1 MNSEPTRLPKSK
13 RKLSFEHNTIRGAH
27 NSTAKPTTT
36 FDSID
41 ANEESLLQ
49 RKIKLEKYL
58 IKIIDKVQ
66 SDNQQIEQ
74 LLSRISDFESQ
85 IRFVKDQIFEKKNK
99 LLVKNAFREKC
110 IQINHSDANY
120 QRLLSNFK
128 SRITLRDEIDTE
140 SKENERTILINTHKI
155 KIREICDNHKFL
167 VQNTILSNE
176 STDHRLKNEISNSIE
191 ALIRLISPKV
201 LLESVLSVIRSTSK
215 DISRVKKQFLEIYLK
230 RNTQDIQDL
239 VNQHKENHITKFIE
253 TEATYNEIFAVKE
266 RAKKLQNSIE
276 IAIHNQ
282 FKHNPSMTNRIISLI
297 KSKVE
302 LEAEKHTLDVLDKCV
317 NDLRL
322 RYQNVL
328 CIDDGLKMICE
339 HVNNS
344 NEIIE
349 LKKSQIEQLNLINNQ
364 TISTFFN
371 QLREVSE
378 YIQRVLCPFS
388 HDFEWIY
395 KRIDCM
401 MMKENEKFQKLDLK
415 ITVQLY
421 YENENHHIG
430 SLEIHRTLDDP
441 FLKDVKDIIRSPK
454 YLGAECIYMMLREL
468 KSECTMYKNLR
479 FIMNKN
485 FLPHYYEL
493 NMIAKNWLSSVRN
506 LMIDCNK
513 NDSYTKTIE
522 SMQVAIEYLKEN
534 QIPRHKTKIDDLTK
548 TTFHAIHEILEE
560 RNDFLCNFAMI
571 C

>member
-1 MNSEPTRLPKSK
+1 MDRKVVLLIDNAGSHFNPKQLEQSN
-13 RKLSFEHNTIRGAH
+13 E
-27 NSTAKPTTT
+27 NSTIVN
-36 FDSID
+36 DHNEEIIII
-41 ANEESLLQ
+41 NEESSSCSDNEEPIAESSQSSQ
-49 RKIKLEKYL
+49 RRKTNIAKYKHEYCKYL
-58 IKIIDKVQ
+58 IHHFDNGTYNQSFDQNVPTKEYLNDEEIISLVQ
-66 SDNQQIEQ
+66 
-74 LLSRISDFESQ
+74 
-85 IRFVKDQIFEKKNK
+85 FEKMDENGNDSSSDEEIP
-99 LLVKNAFREKC
+99 LIPVKNA
-110 IQINHSDANY
+110 ING
-120 QRLLSNFK
+120 LETFINFF
-128 SRITLRDEIDTE
+128 EQ
-140 SKENERTILINTHKI
+140 HQKI
-155 KIREICDNHKFL
+155 
-167 VQNTILSNE
+167 
-176 STDHRLKNEISNSIE
+176 
-191 ALIRLISPKV
+191 
-201 LLESVLSVIRSTSK
+201 
-215 DISRVKKQFLEIYLK
+215 LEIYLK

-266 RAKKLQNSIE
+266 HAKKLQNSIE

-282 FKHNPSMTNRIISLI
+282 FKHDPSMTNRIISLI

-322 RYQNVL
+322 RCQNVL

-364 TISTFFN
+364 TITTFFN

-378 YIQRVLCPFS
+378 YIKRVLCPFS

-401 MMKENEKFQKLDLK
+401 MMKENERFQKLDLK

-421 YENENHHIG
+421 YENEIHHIG

-468 KSECTMYKNLR
+468 KSES
-479 FIMNKN
+479 
-485 FLPHYYEL
+485 
-493 NMIAKNWLSSVRN
+493 KNWLSSVRN
-506 LMIDCNK
+506 LMINCNK

-534 QIPRHKTKIDDLTK
+534 QIPRHKAKIDDLTK